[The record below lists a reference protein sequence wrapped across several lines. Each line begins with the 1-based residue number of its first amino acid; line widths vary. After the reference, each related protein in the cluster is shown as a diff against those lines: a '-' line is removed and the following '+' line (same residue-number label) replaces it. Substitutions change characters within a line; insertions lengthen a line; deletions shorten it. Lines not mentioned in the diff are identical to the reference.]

1 MIKKYNRFAM
11 QTYFYLAR
19 LHLIKTKYHDLKTP
33 NYKLREFSH
42 ESLALNTLTLN
53 VLINLTTM

>member
-19 LHLIKTKYHDLKTP
+19 LHLIKTKYHDLKTS

-42 ESLALNTLTLN
+42 ESLALNSLTLTF
-53 VLINLTTM
+53 